1 MINKKLKICVLG
13 GGWSNEREISLK
25 SSKDVYNCLKEN
37 DHNVVYYDMSCD
49 SVLELETFLKK
60 NSVQLVFNLIHGE
73 GGEDGTIQ
81 SYLDSLDITYCG
93 SNTSSSKISFN
104 KYQTKRLWSDNNIST
119 PKYEIYSSQS
129 YDNCKQKYGVSFF
142 IKDTCSGSSNNIYL
156 ISNSNEYMDF
166 INKHDSNREYM
177 IEEKITADEY
187 TAAIIHEN
195 ILPIIKITS
204 GNRFYDYD
212 AKYKSDLTKF
222 TFPQIEQKTR
232 TTINNIIRKAYNIIG
247 CSHWGRL
254 DFFIKNKEIILLEI
268 NTIPGMTDHS
278 LVPKA
283 AKKEGISYYQ
293 LILKILDIND

>member
-1 MINKKLKICVLG
+1 MINKQLKICILG

-25 SSKDVYNCLKEN
+25 SSNDVYKCLKEN
-37 DHNVVYYDMSCD
+37 NHNVVYYDMSYD
-49 SVLELETFLKK
+49 SLFELETFLKK
-60 NSVQLVFNLIHGE
+60 NSIELVFNLIHGE

-81 SYLDSLDITYCG
+81 SYLDSLGIAYCG
-93 SNTSSSKISFN
+93 SDSSSSKISFN

-119 PKYEIYSSQS
+119 PEYEIYTSQS
-129 YDNCKQKYGVSFF
+129 YDFCKQKYGPSFF

-156 ISNSNEYMDF
+156 ISNANEYMDF
-166 INKHDSNREYM
+166 TNKHDFNREYM

-187 TAAIIHEN
+187 TAAIIHGN
-195 ILPIIKITS
+195 ILPIIRITPS
-204 GNRFYDYD
+204 NIFYDYD

-222 TFPQIEQKTR
+222 TFPEIEQETMIMLND
-232 TTINNIIRKAYNIIG
+232 TIRNAYNVIG

-254 DFFIKNKEIILLEI
+254 DFFIKNKEITLLEI

-283 AKKEGISYYQ
+283 AKKNGISYYQ
-293 LILKILDIND
+293 LILMILDIND